1 MRNQELNC
9 SPDLLEGWTLPIK
22 TIPLLAH
29 NSYPNSQL
37 PNTLS
42 TVQSEGARSCISSVL
57 AQFNRLLS
65 RTYLNYKHT
74 YDNIYIYIHI
84 TYIYILHYICTLCT
98 NITIYIY
105 ILYYIIILYYNYNI
119 YIYVTTCVYI
129 YMYIWLYIVI
139 SIIDDTILHFSGI
152 SHRDQRNWF
161 SAQGPSSQTLGSLW
175 PTWQPAVLTKRSATW
190 GFIIKYYKW
199 DDIYYEWN
207 WSECHGITLNS
218 MISMGYLLKK

>member
-74 YDNIYIYIHI
+74 YDNIYIYTYTLHTYTYYIIYVHYVQI
-84 TYIYILHYICTLCT
+84 LQYIYIY
-98 NITIYIY
+98 N
-105 ILYYIIILYYNYNI
+105 IIILYYNYNI
-119 YIYVTTCVYI
+119 YMLQHVYI
-129 YMYIWLYIVI
+129 YICTYDYI
-139 SIIDDTILHFSGI
+139 
-152 SHRDQRNWF
+152 
-161 SAQGPSSQTLGSLW
+161 
-175 PTWQPAVLTKRSATW
+175 
-190 GFIIKYYKW
+190 
-199 DDIYYEWN
+199 
-207 WSECHGITLNS
+207 
-218 MISMGYLLKK
+218 

>member
-74 YDNIYIYIHI
+74 YDNIYIY
-84 TYIYILHYICTLCT
+84 TYTLHTYTYYIIYVHYVQILQ
-98 NITIYIY
+98 YIY
-105 ILYYIIILYYNYNI
+105 ILYYYIILQLQYI
-119 YIYVTTCVYI
+119 YICYNMCIYI

>member
-74 YDNIYIYIHI
+74 YDNIYIHTHYIHI
-84 TYIYILHYICTLCT
+84 HITLYMYIMYKYY
-98 NITIYIY
+98 NIY

-119 YIYVTTCVYI
+119 YICYNMCIYI
-129 YMYIWLYIVI
+129 YMYI
-139 SIIDDTILHFSGI
+139 
-152 SHRDQRNWF
+152 
-161 SAQGPSSQTLGSLW
+161 
-175 PTWQPAVLTKRSATW
+175 
-190 GFIIKYYKW
+190 
-199 DDIYYEWN
+199 
-207 WSECHGITLNS
+207 
-218 MISMGYLLKK
+218 

>member
-105 ILYYIIILYYNYNI
+105 IILYYYIILQLQYI
-119 YIYVTTCVYI
+119 YIYMLQHVYI
-129 YMYIWLYIVI
+129 YICTYDYI
-139 SIIDDTILHFSGI
+139 
-152 SHRDQRNWF
+152 
-161 SAQGPSSQTLGSLW
+161 
-175 PTWQPAVLTKRSATW
+175 
-190 GFIIKYYKW
+190 
-199 DDIYYEWN
+199 
-207 WSECHGITLNS
+207 
-218 MISMGYLLKK
+218 